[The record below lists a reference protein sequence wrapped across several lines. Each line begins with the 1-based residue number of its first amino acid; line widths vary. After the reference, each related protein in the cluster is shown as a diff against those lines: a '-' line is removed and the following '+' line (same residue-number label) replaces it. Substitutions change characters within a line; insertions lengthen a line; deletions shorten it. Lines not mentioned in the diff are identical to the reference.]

1 MRVETR
7 RDRYDNKIKNG
18 EAKSFPI
25 SLCAINFQCDENLA
39 YLIRTAACFGST
51 DLHVIG
57 SIPSYEELRRK
68 SGTLNHYVNLHQYS
82 TPSQFLQYARKSGMG
97 VLSAEIEDDAKNIH
111 SYDFVNA
118 INRYGHICV
127 VVGNETTGVPQE
139 ILANSEKIFI
149 PMPGLGFC
157 LNTSQTANIMM
168 YEAVKQIQQAQTKV
182 VVYKPNLALCEY

>member
-18 EAKSFPI
+18 EAKNFPI

-57 SIPSYEELRRK
+57 SIPNYEELRRK

-82 TPSQFLQYARKSGMG
+82 TPSQFLQYARKSGIG

-139 ILANSEKIFI
+139 ILTNSEKIFI

-182 VVYKPNLALCEY
+182 VVYKSNLALCEY

>member
-1 MRVETR
+1 MRGETR

-168 YEAVKQIQQAQTKV
+168 YEAVRQIEMERDRKSQTV
-182 VVYKPNLALCEY
+182 AFFRFHD